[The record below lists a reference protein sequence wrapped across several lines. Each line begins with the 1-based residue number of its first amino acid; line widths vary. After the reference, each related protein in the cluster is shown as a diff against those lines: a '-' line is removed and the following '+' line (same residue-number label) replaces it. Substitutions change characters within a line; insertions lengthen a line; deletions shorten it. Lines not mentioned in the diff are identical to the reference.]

1 MLKNNP
7 KILQIERIQKT
18 VADFYKM
25 PLKQMT
31 AIGRSQ
37 PGSHQRQV
45 AMFLSRTLTGSA
57 YDLIGECFKRDHTTV
72 VHAVESIR
80 IKLASN
86 TALAGEILSLS
97 RTLKPL
103 LAPFPATKPDPWGS
117 LPKPSNY
124 GKGPTVY

>member
-25 PLKQMT
+25 PLSQMKKLD
-31 AIGRSQ
+31 RSQ
-37 PGSHQRQV
+37 PDSHQRQV

-57 YDLIGECFKRDHTTV
+57 YELIGECFSRNHRTV
-72 VHAVESIR
+72 MHAVKTISAKAEFEPR
-80 IKLASN
+80 IDDELN
-86 TALAGEILSLS
+86 CLS

-103 LAPFPATKPDPWGS
+103 LVPGMLGPLTTK
-117 LPKPSNY
+117 L
-124 GKGPTVY
+124 